1 MIQEIMEEDDHDG
14 APNKAV
20 FDMIERAAEAT
31 AAAAIIATENAQ
43 EEEKPSSLLK
53 T

>member
-1 MIQEIMEEDDHDG
+1 MEEDDHDG

-20 FDMIERAAEAT
+20 WDRLEKAAEAT
-31 AAAAIIATENAQ
+31 AAAAIMAPENIQ